1 MTLSANQPYF
11 MPYLAYWQLIDSADL
26 FLIGDDY
33 NYIRHGW
40 IGRNRVLVG
49 GEPAYVG
56 ISIKGASPNRLI
68 SELEIADV
76 NASQILNILRH
87 NYCKAPFFDETM
99 GLMEDILGFPERN
112 LSAFLTHSIEEVCRH
127 IGITTRIGKTSD
139 FDTYGRLKKEDRIYE
154 YCRLTGADT
163 YINAVGGQELYSYDD
178 FMKHGVRLKF
188 INSRLPE
195 YPQRTESFV
204 PGLSIMD
211 VMMFN
216 SREEITNMLTQY
228 SLIEK

>member
-1 MTLSANQPYF
+1 MILSANQPYF

-26 FLIGDDY
+26 FLVGDDY

-49 GEPAYVG
+49 GEPMYIG
-56 ISIKGASPNRLI
+56 INIKGASPNRLI
-68 SELEIADV
+68 SELEIDDV
-76 NASQILNILRH
+76 NASQILNLLSH
-87 NYCKAPFFDETM
+87 NYCKAPFFDDTM
-99 GLMEDILGFPERN
+99 RLMERILSYPERN
-112 LSAFLTHSIEEVCRH
+112 LSDFLTHSIEETCKS

-139 FDTYGRLKKEDRIYE
+139 FATYGRLKKEDRIYE

-163 YINAVGGQELYSYDD
+163 YINAVGGQDLYSYDE
-178 FMKHGVRLKF
+178 FMKHGITLKF
-188 INSRLPE
+188 ISSQLPA
-195 YPQRTESFV
+195 YPQRTEKFV
-204 PGLSIMD
+204 PGLSIID

-216 SREEITNMLTQY
+216 SKEQISQMLKQY